1 MFINKD
7 FQLHEDVDLKTCY
20 LDLQHKKANV
30 RDPERAFVTYFSSYH
45 KLVMWKILKPI
56 FIMSVKFYI
65 YMVIIDCRHVSLPWN
80 FLGKYLL
87 DFKQSL
93 VQFYI
98 WQFAP
103 KLCGSWVG
111 FHFGLDLYCLCS
123 RNTKNEKI
131 FSSVYPKIQCTFSI
145 VQIFWGSN
153 FHVNFLITLVDLF
166 PTLYQLC
173 WQIKYLWR
181 L

>member
-1 MFINKD
+1 MFISKD

-20 LDLQHKKANV
+20 LDLQSKKANV
-30 RDPERAFVTYFSSYH
+30 RDPEKAFVTYFSSYH
-45 KLVMWKILKPI
+45 KLVIWKILKPI
-56 FIMSVKFYI
+56 FIMSVKFYM
-65 YMVIIDCRHVSLPWN
+65 YLVIINCRHVSLP

-87 DFKQSL
+87 DFKQSF

-98 WQFAP
+98 WQIAP

-111 FHFGLDLYCLCS
+111 LHFGLDLYCLYS
-123 RNTKNEKI
+123 RNTKNETF
-131 FSSVYPKIQCTFSI
+131 FSSVYPNIQCTFPI
-145 VQIFWGSN
+145 VQVFWGSN
-153 FHVNFLITLVDLF
+153 WHLNFLITLVDLF
-166 PTLYQLC
+166 PTLYQLY

>member
-30 RDPERAFVTYFSSYH
+30 RDPEKAFVTYFSSYH

-56 FIMSVKFYI
+56 FIMSVKLYI

-123 RNTKNEKI
+123 RNTKTKH
-131 FSSVYPKIQCTFSI
+131 FFHQFIQRYNVPFLLCKYFGG
-145 VQIFWGSN
+145 QIFMWI
-153 FHVNFLITLVDLF
+153 FWLLLLICFLPCTSFVG
-166 PTLYQLC
+166 
-173 WQIKYLWR
+173 K
-181 L
+181 